1 MDINNAQRW
10 DLFSQQYLKNHYMY
24 SRYVFWIAAFYLC
37 SFKCY
42 DPDISTLD
50 QPIRLQNFERYN
62 EKSQYHCLKQLF
74 MLNNDNDYLSIS

>member
-10 DLFSQQYLKNHYMY
+10 DLFSQQCLKNHY

-37 SFKCY
+37 SLKCH

-50 QPIRLQNFERYN
+50 QPIRLQNFERDN
-62 EKSQYHCLKQLF
+62 EKSQSHCLKQLF
-74 MLNNDNDYLSIS
+74 MLLNYDDYLSIS